1 MPLICFLVRNR
12 CLACLVLL
20 AGIALGIVGWATS
33 AYSAM
38 TGTTI
43 FLVCL
48 VSTWP
53 ARIAL
58 GQKEGGR
65 FNVPVS
71 HRLSLA
77 LLFVWALYIIGVQAA
92 GGLGSMGYFIGLFFI
107 WVAT

>member
-20 AGIALGIVGWATS
+20 LGLALGIVGWTTS

-43 FLVCL
+43 FLICF

-58 GQKEGGR
+58 QQKEGGR

-71 HRLSLA
+71 HLLSLA
-77 LLFVWALYIIGVQAA
+77 LLSVWAVYIIAVQAA
-92 GGLGSMGYFIGLFFI
+92 GGLDSMGYFIGLFFI
-107 WVAT
+107 WGAT